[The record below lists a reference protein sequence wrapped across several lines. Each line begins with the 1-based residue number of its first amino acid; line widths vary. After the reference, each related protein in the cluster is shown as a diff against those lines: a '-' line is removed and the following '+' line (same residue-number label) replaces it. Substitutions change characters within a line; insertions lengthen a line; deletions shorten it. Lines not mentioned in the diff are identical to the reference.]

1 MIHILIFVFAVT
13 LQAQQP
19 LRTKPSEKLVIGL
32 GFRDWGAITIAG
44 NTVFVGHPS
53 NGGNIYALDASTGRQ
68 KWFHVAPKNEG
79 NPSVC
84 EPAVVSG
91 DTVLFGCRKYLAA
104 LSLATGRERWRGPAP
119 FENSIPVI
127 SGNIVYMTDV
137 EGALNALNLAT
148 GKSLW
153 KTPFGENATTAG
165 ASRCFVMVSS
175 TPLHTLSPR
184 AATLSLLMRRRVRRN
199 GAHS

>member
-44 NTVFVGHPS
+44 NTVLVGHPS

-84 EPAVVSG
+84 EPANPGTLSCSAVENIWLRSRW
-91 DTVLFGCRKYLAA
+91 LPAA
-104 LSLATGRERWRGPAP
+104 S
-119 FENSIPVI
+119 
-127 SGNIVYMTDV
+127 
-137 EGALNALNLAT
+137 
-148 GKSLW
+148 
-153 KTPFGENATTAG
+153 AG
-165 ASRCFVMVSS
+165 A
-175 TPLHTLSPR
+175 
-184 AATLSLLMRRRVRRN
+184 VRRLLKTR
-199 GAHS
+199 SQSSPETWFT